1 MGEWDQMAE
10 YVSKLDDGDE
20 NKQRI
25 SNTAASGDGSS
36 NGSFFRAVLSV
47 RRGKVFIFLYNL
59 YNSFNLILCELLY
72 IF

>member
-36 NGSFFRAVLSV
+36 NGSFFRAVLLV
-47 RRGKVFIFLYNL
+47 RRGKVFILFV
-59 YNSFNLILCELLY
+59 
-72 IF
+72 